1 MKAYYYPLY
10 IIAAITFAFLY
21 SCDNDEPDTPEPQI
35 EDKLTLLS
43 WKQELNILEP
53 TEVWPESKISLFKL
67 FDRFDSV
74 KWGVPNLNENIY
86 TIGQEHFTS
95 GVKIA
100 FLRPGTYNA
109 IIRGY
114 KKGEVIESD
123 TIKIKCYI
131 DGDFLNLKWEDND
144 KPGNYSVGGY
154 YNVFRNFQ
162 LSLTHVKGEKPYA
175 HLEYTVGSFPIS
187 DPNADELKQRAESR
201 EFLSKYI
208 TDLYGNPVYNY
219 KNEDF
224 ANSPLLEEY
233 HKRFVIA
240 LDGLGLGITY
250 MPIAIWDTDKSH
262 ITLLGAVDNEKKES
276 YHYYTVIAE
285 PRKF

>member
-1 MKAYYYPLY
+1 MKAYHYPLY
-10 IIAAITFAFLY
+10 ILAAITSFLFY
-21 SCDNDEPDTPEPQI
+21 SCDNDEPDTPETQI
-35 EDKLTLLS
+35 VDKLSLQS
-43 WKQELNILEP
+43 WKQDLNVLEP
-53 TEVWPESKISLFKL
+53 TSIWPDMQHSIFKL

-74 KWGVPNLNENIY
+74 RWGVPDLNEELYIAGQQSLTGNMDISFLKPGIY
-86 TIGQEHFTS
+86 SAIIS
-95 GVKIA
+95 GYKEGKIA
-100 FLRPGTYNA
+100 EA
-109 IIRGY
+109 
-114 KKGEVIESD
+114 D
-123 TIKIKCYI
+123 TLKFKCYI
-131 DGDFLNLKWEDND
+131 DGDFLSLKWENND

-154 YNVFRNFQ
+154 NNVVRNFQ

-201 EFLSKYI
+201 EFLSEYI

-285 PRKF
+285 PRKL